1 MTKQKQLFEL
11 TLYESVRRSAERFPG
26 RTALVYQGK
35 RIAYR
40 TFLSRIDSLAA
51 GLYAHGIRERE
62 VVTICMPNIP
72 ESVYALYAVNKLG
85 AVAHMVH
92 PLAPPARLAE
102 YVAETGSKLVF
113 LPEMFY
119 AKYRETLRRLNLP
132 AVVCGPADSLGTL
145 KRGAYRL
152 LHRAD
157 RVRAGDSL
165 AIPSKR
171 MFEKRRK
178 RALPAGAA
186 CAAPDPRADAVY
198 LHSGG
203 TGAKPKTIRLSSY
216 AIQSLAANTEYILK
230 RKDFENFGMFAVLP
244 LFHGFG
250 LCMGV
255 HCMLAH
261 GGFDAL
267 VPKFSAEETV
277 KLLKKGRL
285 QCLIGVPS
293 LYEALLTR
301 SAFSGKTLEKLEIAF
316 VGGDFVSQELLE
328 RFNARMRES
337 GCPAALYEG
346 YGLTEVVTVCA
357 VNLPGDSRAG
367 TVGRA
372 LPGIEIRIADAAGN
386 PLPSGTPGE
395 ILVAGEE
402 RMSGYLGDEAET
414 SRAFFRADGKIFV
427 KTGDFGS
434 LDESGYLTFLSRI
447 KRIVK
452 VSGVSVYPSE
462 IEQLAVRFPG
472 VAGAYAAGIPDK
484 KRGFAVA
491 LFLQSEGEPD
501 ERGIAAAIRE
511 NLSVYARPVRILT
524 LKEFPRTAVG
534 KTDPAAL
541 IQLLEREE

>member
-171 MFEKRRK
+171 
-178 RALPAGAA
+178 PA
-186 CAAPDPRADAVY
+186 
-198 LHSGG
+198 
-203 TGAKPKTIRLSSY
+203 T
-216 AIQSLAANTEYILK
+216 
-230 RKDFENFGMFAVLP
+230 
-244 LFHGFG
+244 
-250 LCMGV
+250 
-255 HCMLAH
+255 
-261 GGFDAL
+261 
-267 VPKFSAEETV
+267 
-277 KLLKKGRL
+277 LLL
-285 QCLIGVPS
+285 
-293 LYEALLTR
+293 
-301 SAFSGKTLEKLEIAF
+301 
-316 VGGDFVSQELLE
+316 
-328 RFNARMRES
+328 
-337 GCPAALYEG
+337 
-346 YGLTEVVTVCA
+346 
-357 VNLPGDSRAG
+357 
-367 TVGRA
+367 
-372 LPGIEIRIADAAGN
+372 
-386 PLPSGTPGE
+386 
-395 ILVAGEE
+395 
-402 RMSGYLGDEAET
+402 
-414 SRAFFRADGKIFV
+414 
-427 KTGDFGS
+427 
-434 LDESGYLTFLSRI
+434 
-447 KRIVK
+447 
-452 VSGVSVYPSE
+452 
-462 IEQLAVRFPG
+462 
-472 VAGAYAAGIPDK
+472 
-484 KRGFAVA
+484 
-491 LFLQSEGEPD
+491 
-501 ERGIAAAIRE
+501 
-511 NLSVYARPVRILT
+511 
-524 LKEFPRTAVG
+524 
-534 KTDPAAL
+534 
-541 IQLLEREE
+541 